1 MVAQVQQS
9 GAQAILRKF
18 GRKIGGKAHVKGHTL
33 AKKDA
38 TSGQTGEVP
47 VRVFIQIRYEVLLNF
62 SQAEDVESNALYLA
76 EVSIGT
82 PPQKMDLDFD
92 TGSADL
98 WVWSSKL
105 PERTQQATSSDGQK
119 HNIFNPSE
127 SSTYQQTNSTWQI
140 QYVQPL

>member
-1 MVAQVQQS
+1 MSRVTPWRRRMPPA
-9 GAQAILRKF
+9 ARL
-18 GRKIGGKAHVKGHTL
+18 VKCPYVSRHESHGI
-33 AKKDA
+33 
-38 TSGQTGEVP
+38 S
-47 VRVFIQIRYEVLLNF
+47 LNF
-62 SQAEDVESNALYLA
+62 TQAEDVESNALYLA

-140 QYVQPL
+140 QYVQPLYSKHSR